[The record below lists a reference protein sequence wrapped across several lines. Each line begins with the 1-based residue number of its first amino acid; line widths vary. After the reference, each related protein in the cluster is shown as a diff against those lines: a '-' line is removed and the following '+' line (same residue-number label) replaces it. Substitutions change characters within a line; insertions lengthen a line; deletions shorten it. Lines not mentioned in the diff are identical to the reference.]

1 MENLLTSS
9 NILGLNILPLLD
21 MARSTEVRQPPSLE
35 EECVDIDNLYGP
47 TLEGE
52 MGNMARYARCTSAS
66 LTLGASGYYE
76 AF

>member
-21 MARSTEVRQPPSLE
+21 MARSTEGRQPPSLE
-35 EECVDIDNLYGP
+35 EECADIDNLYAP

-52 MGNMARYARCTSAS
+52 IGNMARYTRCTSDA
-66 LTLGASGYYE
+66 LALGASGY
-76 AF
+76 